1 MELILDYISIFLAL
15 MLVLSLHEFAH
26 AFVAVKCGDMTPKAF
41 NRYTLNPFAHFN
53 LLGLMSFMLVGF
65 GWAKPVPINPSNF
78 KHYKRGCFF
87 TSIAGIVA
95 NYLLA
100 FVALP
105 LCMLSVLY
113 VPEFGYFTFVLQNAL
128 GYVYLFS
135 LSFAVFNLLPIYPL
149 DGFRAIDSFTKKR
162 GNFYMFLRTKG
173 YYILLGLFVISFVA
187 NLSGLWF
194 LDIFG
199 MFMDFATKL
208 IGYPI
213 IKFWGLIFN
222 G

>member
-1 MELILDYISIFLAL
+1 
-15 MLVLSLHEFAH
+15 MLVLSIHEFAH
-26 AFVAVKCGDMTPKAF
+26 AFVAVKCGDKTPKAF

-53 LLGLMSFMLVGF
+53 LFGLISFMLVGF

-78 KHYKRGCFF
+78 KHYKRGCFL

-100 FVALP
+100 FVAIP
-105 LCMLSVLY
+105 LLTLTVLY
-113 VPEFGYFTFVLQNAL
+113 VPEFGYFTYVLKTAL
-128 GYVYLFS
+128 GYVYLMS

-149 DGFRAIDSFTKKR
+149 DGFRAIDVFTKKR
-162 GNFYMFLRTKG
+162 GNFYWFLKTKG
-173 YYILLGLFVISFVA
+173 YYILLGLFLISFVA
-187 NLSGLWF
+187 SFSGLWF

-199 MFMDFATKL
+199 MFMDFATEL